1 MTSSPS
7 RVVNV
12 VSDYHRLGDVSRLE
26 DKARGINPL
35 SNPTAVYG
43 NTKLA
48 LSLFTI
54 ALAERLKHAGVTANF
69 LHPGAVKTGIAD
81 KRPGLRKF
89 FFYLLLGINGKRWW
103 CSSRSCC
110 SSVRMCGSLTPCV
123 QSQATMEGKT
133 VIVTG
138 ATSGVGRETAK
149 ELARRKAR
157 VIIGCRNLN
166 TAKDV
171 AQEIFEETKQQVV
184 IKHLD
189 LHSLKSVR
197 NFCDDI
203 LRTERRLDVLINN
216 AGSVGRSKEVKL
228 TEDGFEEVF
237 QANHLAPF
245 LLTILLVDLLKKSSP
260 SRVVNVTSNYH
271 RLGEVNRLEDR
282 ARGVNPVRNPMAVYG
297 NAKLAFCMSTIA
309 LAERL
314 KDAGVTANFLHPG
327 SVDTQIVEEGSRLRK
342 FFFYV
347 SLIINGKTPLQ
358 GAQTSIRLAVDP
370 DLEGTTGEYFDN
382 CVPAVP
388 QFEARAFPI
397 PSSSRKCSARR

>member
-1 MTSSPS
+1 MCRKVSGGWKEDVLGEEDALLANWSQAFVAWL
-7 RVVNV
+7 RVLVAEV
-12 VSDYHRLGDVSRLE
+12 VV
-26 DKARGINPL
+26 
-35 SNPTAVYG
+35 
-43 NTKLA
+43 
-48 LSLFTI
+48 F
-54 ALAERLKHAGVTANF
+54 
-69 LHPGAVKTGIAD
+69 VKI
-81 KRPGLRKF
+81 
-89 FFYLLLGINGKRWW
+89 LLLVCENVWEPHA
-103 CSSRSCC
+103 
-110 SSVRMCGSLTPCV
+110 MC

-171 AQEIFEETKQQVV
+171 AQEIFEETKQLVV

-297 NAKLAFCMSTIA
+297 NAKLALCLSTIA

-347 SLIINGKTPLQ
+347 SLIINGKTPLE

-382 CVPAVP
+382 CVPAAP
-388 QFEARAFPI
+388 QFRSPCLSDSQLVEEVFR
-397 PSSSRKCSARR
+397 SSLQLVNSDWTDAPTKQ